1 MSAYGEFKYRNVMY
15 VANLFIKGYGVAD
28 FNESFNLLN
37 AIEGYE
43 DLVREAQDHKFGD
56 GIYEVTLCREYFDE
70 KGRLV
75 KRDLFRRFVTEWG
88 DAR

>member
-1 MSAYGEFKYRNVMY
+1 MSGKISSSMY
-15 VANLFIKGYGVAD
+15 VANLYLSGYGIAD

-43 DLVREAQDHKFGD
+43 ALVREAQDHKFGG
-56 GIYEVTLCREYFDE
+56 GIYEVTLVREHFDE

-75 KRDLFRRFVTEWG
+75 KSDLFRRFVTRWG
-88 DAR
+88 DEL

>member
-1 MSAYGEFKYRNVMY
+1 MSTNKSSTMY
-15 VANLFIKGYGVAD
+15 VANLFLSGYGVAD

-43 DLVREAQDHKFGD
+43 ALVLEAQNHKFGN
-56 GIYEVTLCREYFDE
+56 GVYEVTLVREHFDE

-75 KRDLFRRFVTEWG
+75 KSDLFRRFVTEWEPE
-88 DAR
+88 R